1 MATMDFIPLSPFIYL
16 NLLYFEETII
26 EITKQTTTKVKKKLH
41 KRQIFPLAKK
51 LNIKLIKPTNTKQK
65 PQNR

>member
-26 EITKQTTTKVKKKLH
+26 EITKQTTTKVKKKATQKANLSTG
-41 KRQIFPLAKK
+41 KK
-51 LNIKLIKPTNTKQK
+51 N
-65 PQNR
+65 

>member
-51 LNIKLIKPTNTKQK
+51 TKY
-65 PQNR
+65 